1 MAPIKTICVY
11 CGSGFGA
18 NPSFV
23 DAAAELGQL
32 MAESGVN
39 LVYGGGNVGLM
50 GTVARSVLAHGGSV
64 TGIIPDFLKAASACS
79 TTSRRPSSSPT
90 CIRASV

>member
-32 MAESGVN
+32 MAEFGASTSS
-39 LVYGGGNVGLM
+39 M
-50 GTVARSVLAHGGSV
+50 
-64 TGIIPDFLKAASACS
+64 AAAMSA
-79 TTSRRPSSSPT
+79 
-90 CIRASV
+90 